1 MDQIEL
7 WLIEKVGWVC
17 LAPDLVAAETGGR
30 CKASP
35 STEDEVASFLKETG
49 GLEWQKVLP
58 TATNSQVENLQ
69 CPLLL
74 HIYITLRIQH
84 MFIFTPTKGPLPK
97 IILEDFLDSCPNTIA
112 IAILDGQGPKRPHQ
126 LCNNVWHRLV
136 NTGKTLHFM
145 YMTYHQA
152 VTPHYWYPMGTAMCS
167 SEGSPVLCWLVP
179 VAPSTPVVDGTCK
192 ANWERNRSEG
202 YARIILE
209 RVLSY
214 LKSHANTPRRLDS
227 QFWKPMFLHYI
238 TTYYI
243 YIYTIYIICIRW
255 NSVHQDQP
263 MHHHAATV
271 FGLCKQDTWAV
282 TAWNLQRRLLPLA
295 STAVRYH
302 SENCP

>member
-1 MDQIEL
+1 MPSALCQSRLYHSVPHHSGTIHVPFPYQLSDTVCFLAMDWTLYFWWMFENNYGSNRIVIDWESRLGVLGTRSCGRRNRWEMQGEP
-7 WLIEKVGWVC
+7 KYRGW
-17 LAPDLVAAETGGR
+17 GGIVPER
-30 CKASP
+30 NGWSRVTK
-35 STEDEVASFLKETG
+35 
-49 GLEWQKVLP
+49 GLTDCNKFSSWKFAMSSAF
-58 TATNSQVENLQ
+58 TYIY
-69 CPLLL
+69 
-74 HIYITLRIQH
+74 IYITLRIQH

-243 YIYTIYIICIRW
+243 YIQFT
-255 NSVHQDQP
+255 
-263 MHHHAATV
+263 
-271 FGLCKQDTWAV
+271 
-282 TAWNLQRRLLPLA
+282 
-295 STAVRYH
+295 
-302 SENCP
+302 